1 MKLWL
6 DFNKFTATISI
17 AAAMIGAFGYSGAL
31 ENYIR
36 INHAQSSLIFFG
48 TSISLSL
55 IAILCCIWILNK
67 TYAIPKEKNWAAKDT
82 SKLRKLVFSLT
93 ILEVVSLL
101 LGSILLLGYANILIG
116 RPT

>member
-6 DFNKFTATISI
+6 DFNKFTATLSI
-17 AAAMIGAFGYSGAL
+17 AAESGLAAMIGAFGYSGAL

-67 TYAIPKEKNWAAKDT
+67 TYAAPKEK
-82 SKLRKLVFSLT
+82 
-93 ILEVVSLL
+93 
-101 LGSILLLGYANILIG
+101 
-116 RPT
+116 P